1 MIAYLKGKL
10 AYKDPTFVII
20 DVQGIG
26 YEVKISLQTYSKI
39 KDEEHIML
47 LTYLQI
53 KEDAHTL
60 YGFKEEAE
68 KKLFL
73 LLISISGVG
82 PNTGLMILSS
92 LSSEELEL
100 AILSEDHRTI
110 QNVKGVGA
118 KTAQRIILELKDKIK
133 KSSLGD
139 IAAPTFGFTANNNN
153 KIREEA
159 LQALVTLGF
168 PKATAEKNIAAVLK
182 KTGAEISLEELIKAS
197 LKTP

>member
-10 AYKDPTFVII
+10 VYKDPTFVII
-20 DVQGIG
+20 DISGVG
-26 YEVKISLQTYSKI
+26 YHVKISLQTYSKI

-47 LTYLQI
+47 LTYLNI

-60 YGFKEEAE
+60 YGFKEENE
-68 KKLFL
+68 KRLFL
-73 LLISISGVG
+73 HLISISGVG

-92 LSSEELEL
+92 LSSDELET
-100 AILSEDHRTI
+100 AIAQEDFRTI

-118 KTAQRIILELKDKIK
+118 KTAQRIVLELKDKIRK
-133 KSSLGD
+133 DVLLEQGQVQG
-139 IAAPTFGFTANNNN
+139 GFIGVNN

-159 LQALVTLGF
+159 LQALITLGF

-182 KTGAEISLEELIKAS
+182 KTGSEISLEELIKAS

>member
-10 AYKDPTFVII
+10 VYKDPTYVLIE
-20 DVQGIG
+20 VGGIG
-26 YEVKISLQTYSKI
+26 YHVKISLQTYSKI

-47 LTYLQI
+47 LTYLHI

-60 YGFKEEAE
+60 YGFKEENE
-68 KKLFL
+68 KRLFL
-73 LLISISGVG
+73 HLISISGVG

-92 LSSEELEL
+92 LSSEELES
-100 AILSEDHRTI
+100 AIVQEDFRTI

-118 KTAQRIILELKDKIK
+118 KTAQRIVLELKDKVK
-133 KSSLGD
+133 KDSLLEHSQ
-139 IAAPTFGFTANNNN
+139 TSVGFVQSNN

-159 LQALVTLGF
+159 LQALITLGF

-182 KTGAEISLEELIKAS
+182 KTGSEISLEELIKAS

>member
-20 DVQGIG
+20 DISGVG
-26 YEVKISLQTYSKI
+26 YQVKISLQTYSQI
-39 KDEEHIML
+39 KDEELVML
-47 LTYLQI
+47 LTYLHI

-60 YGFKEEAE
+60 YGFKEENE

-82 PNTGLMILSS
+82 PNTALMILSS
-92 LSSEELEL
+92 LSSDELEH
-100 AILSEDHRTI
+100 AIVQGDARLI

-133 KSSLGD
+133 KESFGD
-139 IAAPTFGFTANNNN
+139 VGTQVSAFASPNN
-153 KIREEA
+153 KIKEEA
-159 LQALVTLGF
+159 LQALLTLGF
-168 PKATAEKNIAAVLK
+168 QRPVAEKNIATVLK
-182 KTGAEISLEELIKAS
+182 KTGPDISLEELIKAS
-197 LKTP
+197 LKNP